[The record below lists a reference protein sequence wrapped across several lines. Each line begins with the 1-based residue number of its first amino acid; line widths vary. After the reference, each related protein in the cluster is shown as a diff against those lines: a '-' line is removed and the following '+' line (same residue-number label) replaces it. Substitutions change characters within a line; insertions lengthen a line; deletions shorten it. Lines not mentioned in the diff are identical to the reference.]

1 MLQLLLLPIS
11 LFILFKVFA
20 PVGDPF
26 AKASVTIRYG
36 IAGFSAILAGI
47 SFSAASAMHS
57 PSETDLRAGYLM
69 AGEAF
74 LTGSLSAVLASIFKF
89 SLEALIDIVG
99 LREMPSQMSL
109 WLLPIFLV
117 YILYYLSDFICSAVS
132 LLSCHGG
139 IHFLVRVILR
149 ISD

>member
-11 LFILFKVFA
+11 LLILFKVFA
-20 PVGDPF
+20 PVGDPL

-47 SFSAASAMHS
+47 SFSAASAMNS

-74 LTGSLSAVLASIFKF
+74 LMGSLSAVLASIFKF
-89 SLEALIDIVG
+89 FLEALIDIAR
-99 LREMPSQMSL
+99 LREMSSQMTL
-109 WLLPIFLV
+109 WLLPILLV
-117 YILYYLSDFICSAVS
+117 GTLYYLCDFICSAVS

-139 IHFLVRVILR
+139 IHCLVKTILR